1 MMHAKLHTEAPPDG
15 AGVTHLPVERIHEL
29 DGLRG
34 MLALF
39 VVVYHLLG
47 PLTGLTPVLAIWM
60 PVLLQGWYAVD
71 VFFLMSGFVMMY
83 VYGKQFHGPY
93 NWGAFRAFMWARGAR
108 LYPVHLFALFA
119 TLLLLLPMFLK
130 GAAEFFTI
138 SGRYSL
144 GAFVSSLLM
153 LQSPWLDYR
162 SWNYPAWSISAEWHA
177 YLIFPLL
184 VPLLHKL
191 NWRPALAVVAAGVVI
206 PLLVYLQGVG
216 PDRYPSNGLP
226 VLLRVLPLFIA
237 GMAMYRIW
245 PQVRRVGDGWALLAV
260 IGTLLCLWFEQC
272 GPLAVLLVPLLVLAT
287 LRQRWLRGCFS
298 SAPLLWL
305 GKVSYSL
312 YMTHALVEG
321 ATSFA
326 LRLLARHQGAGW
338 APSATLS
345 AAVLLLDI
353 GAALLLGWLTW
364 KWIEVP
370 GRNFLIRRLRT
381 RALPAVRKPV

>member
-1 MMHAKLHTEAPPDG
+1 MHAKLDTAPAPDG
-15 AGVTHLPVERIHEL
+15 AGVTHLAVERIHEL

-34 MLALF
+34 ILALF

-47 PLTGLTPVLAIWM
+47 PLTGLTPVLSVWM
-60 PVLLQGWYAVD
+60 PVFLQGWYAVD

-83 VYGKQFHGPY
+83 VYGKQFHGPFS
-93 NWGAFRAFMWARGAR
+93 WAGFRAFMWARGAR
-108 LYPVHLFALFA
+108 LYPVHVFALFA
-119 TLLLLLPMFLK
+119 TLLLVLPMFLK
-130 GAAEFFTI
+130 GAAEFLTI

-153 LQSPWLDYR
+153 LQSPWVDYR

-177 YLIFPLL
+177 YLVFPLL
-184 VPLLHKL
+184 VPLIHRL
-191 NWRPALAVVAAGVVI
+191 NWRPALAVVVAGVII

-237 GMAMYRIW
+237 GMALYRIW
-245 PQVRRVGDGWALLAV
+245 PHVRRVADGWAVLAV
-260 IGTLLCLWFEQC
+260 AGTLLCLWFEQL
-272 GPLAVLLVPLLVLAT
+272 GPLAVLLVPLLVLAA
-287 LRQRWLRGCFS
+287 LRQRWLRTCFS

-321 ATSFA
+321 VTSFA
-326 LRLLARHQGAGW
+326 LRMLERRYGAGW
-338 APSATLS
+338 APSAVLS
-345 AAVLLLDI
+345 GAVLLLEI
-353 GAALLLGWLTW
+353 VAALLLGWLTW

-370 GRNFLIRRLRT
+370 GRNFLIRRLRNT
-381 RALPAVRKPV
+381 SLSAVGKPV